1 MIETKL
7 KPEDLEKE
15 VDKLRDS
22 TASKILIQFLE
33 SKVDE
38 LDTLD
43 GVKALQEVFGRQNAK
58 KKLKEIINR
67 LQPTGEKPVINEY
80 N

>member
-1 MIETKL
+1 MIRDKL
-7 KPEDLEKE
+7 EPEELEKE

-22 TASKILIQFLE
+22 SASKILIQFLE
-33 SKVDE
+33 KKVDE

-43 GVKALQEVFGRQNAK
+43 GIKTLQELFGRQNAK
-58 KKLKEIINR
+58 RKLKEIINR
-67 LQPTGEKPVINEY
+67 LQPKGDGSGINEY

>member
-1 MIETKL
+1 MIRDKL
-7 KPEDLEKE
+7 EPEELEKE

-22 TASKILIQFLE
+22 SASKILIQFLE
-33 SKVDE
+33 KKVDE

-43 GVKALQEVFGRQNAK
+43 GVKTLQEVIGRQNAK
-58 KKLKEIINR
+58 RKLKEIINR
-67 LQPTGEKPVINEY
+67 LQPKGDGSGINEY